1 MPDHA
6 KKQEGQ
12 TVNIRLCLAMMLV
25 ACIIW
30 TMGTPCLAQ
39 GAGDAS
45 AAAAPPPPPAPVP
58 QDAAQPE
65 PPQPEPPQPG
75 TVPGE
80 ENAAEPKAQP
90 SPKKMTPPPPR
101 TLRGVQPPSSP
112 TPATPTPTVKKEEVL
127 PKTGETP
134 KDPVSFDFIDAPLQ
148 EVIKSIGAMTGKNF
162 DLANQAIAT
171 TKVTIVT
178 HDQIPADMAFQIL
191 ESVLAA
197 RGLSIVEAIPGKLYR
212 IVGTGEGAD
221 KLPISV
227 GKGNIPKVNDA
238 ISTHIITPKYISV
251 EEVSDVLSK
260 LGSAGTPVGQ
270 QPGMDRVIAFP
281 KTNTLVITDTA
292 DGLRRMLTFLD
303 EVDIQGYDTE
313 MKIFTLEYS
322 RAETISNQIQDVILG
337 TSNAVGGQQ
346 RNPQQPQQ
354 PRVTQPTRARTNIPG
369 QASTVVVG
377 TKEETLRIVPDER
390 LNALVVVASKD
401 LMVQVKDLVEKLDT
415 PTPYEKNV
423 MNTYRLLNSDCEEV
437 EKTLTAILGGVSARQ
452 DGGGGSA
459 GMSGRGMATPM
470 AAQNS
475 ELQPFEKKVQVT
487 SFKQSNSLVV
497 LAAPQDYKL
506 IKEIIRQL
514 DMPQRQVLV
523 EAIIMDVKI
532 QNQYGLSVDSAAIKG
547 NDGFAEGGTSNIN
560 TLLSTTD
567 LATSLADGTTPF
579 TMAKAITALGT
590 GGGLTAGVYDHID
603 AVVKGENVKIP
614 FVPLLLKALETLT
627 DIDVLSQ
634 PSLTTQDNK
643 ESTITSGQEIPI
655 PTQRSGY
662 STTTGNNN
670 TTTTNPY
677 YGLTSSGS
685 GISRQDVGVKMKVT
699 PHINEGDYVSLETE
713 IEISETANSSVGID
727 PNELGPTLNK
737 SQVKN
742 NVLVK
747 DGTTGVIGGLIK
759 ESADHTRKQTP
770 YLGDI
775 PIINLLFRSKNDNRK
790 KENIVVLITP
800 FIIKEGTD
808 LERVTQHK
816 MDQFRDANIDAL
828 FEKGVIKRI
837 KKRQEMRTKY
847 YPSIKRSEEM
857 TQENAFGRGDMKK

>member
-12 TVNIRLCLAMMLV
+12 TVNIRLYLVMMLIACV
-25 ACIIW
+25 AW
-30 TMGTPCLAQ
+30 TLGTPCLAQ
-39 GAGDAS
+39 VRGDATP
-45 AAAAPPPPPAPVP
+45 ATAAPPPPPAPTP
-58 QDAAQPE
+58 QEAAQPD
-65 PPQPEPPQPG
+65 QPEPPQPG

-80 ENAAEPKAQP
+80 ENAADPTPQP
-90 SPKKMTPPPPR
+90 SPKKIAPPPPR
-101 TLRGVQPPSSP
+101 TLRGVQPPMPP
-112 TPATPTPTVKKEEVL
+112 TPAPVTPAAKKEEVL

-134 KDPVSFDFIDAPLQ
+134 KDPVSFDFNDASLQ

-178 HDQIPADMAFQIL
+178 HDQIPPDMAFQIL

-212 IVGTGEGAD
+212 IVGTGESPD
-221 KLPISV
+221 KLPISI
-227 GKGNIPKVNDA
+227 GKDNIPKVNDA
-238 ISTHIITPKYISV
+238 VSTHIITPKYISV

-260 LGSAGTPVGQ
+260 LGSSGAPVGQ
-270 QPGMDRVIAFP
+270 QPGVDRVIAFP

-292 DGLRRMLTFLD
+292 DGLRRMLKFLE
-303 EVDIQGYDTE
+303 EVDVQGYDTE

-322 RAETISNQIQDVILG
+322 RAETISNQIQEVILG
-337 TSNAVGGQQ
+337 TSNAVGGQ
-346 RNPQQPQQ
+346 RNNLQQPQPQRVNQ
-354 PRVTQPTRARTNIPG
+354 PARTTRAPIPG
-369 QASTVVVG
+369 QASTVIVG
-377 TKEETLRIVPDER
+377 TKEETLRIVPDDR

-401 LMVQVKDLVEKLDT
+401 LMAQVKDLVEKLDS

-437 EKTLTAILGGVSARQ
+437 EKTLTAILGGVTARQ
-452 DGGGGSA
+452 DGGGSGG
-459 GMSGRGMATPM
+459 GMPGRGMATS

-487 SFKQSNSLVV
+487 SFKQSNSLVI

-514 DMPQRQVLV
+514 DMPKRQVLV

-532 QNQYGLSVDSAAIKG
+532 QNQYGLSIDSAAIKG

-567 LATSLADGTTPF
+567 LATSLTDGTTPL
-579 TMAKAITALGT
+579 TMAKAITSLGT
-590 GGGLTAGVYDHID
+590 SGGLTAGVYDHIN
-603 AVVKGENVKIP
+603 AVIDGEKVKIP
-614 FVPLLLKALETLT
+614 FVPFLLKALETLT

-662 STTTGNNN
+662 STSTSGTGS
-670 TTTTNPY
+670 TTTNPI
-677 YGLTSSGS
+677 YGLTNYGS

-775 PIINLLFRSKNDNRK
+775 PVINLLFRSKNDNRK

-808 LERVTQHK
+808 LERVTEHK
-816 MDQFRDANIDAL
+816 MDQFRNANIDAL
-828 FEKGVIKRI
+828 FEKGIIKRI
-837 KKRQEMRTKY
+837 KKRQEMRSNY